1 MRDYVTSFPAAAVA
15 RDQLRHAVPEL
26 STHENQRV
34 TKALND
40 AIQAAL
46 VGLRDP
52 EQALEQA
59 QESAT
64 RLLRPFL

>member
-1 MRDYVTSFPAAAVA
+1 VA
-15 RDQLRHAVPEL
+15 RDQLRYAVPEL

>member
-1 MRDYVTSFPAAAVA
+1 MRNYVAGFPAAAVA

-40 AIQAAL
+40 SLQAAL
-46 VGLRDP
+46 VGLRKP
-52 EQALEQA
+52 EQALEEA
-59 QESAT
+59 QEIAA
-64 RLLRPFL
+64 RLLRPFR